1 MGAWNADQALR
12 MNRVTKLAA
21 LSGMIG
27 PLLFGSVLLVLTVV
41 EYDFMRSLGW
51 EPLSV
56 TTVVWPSGLALGPY
70 GYVMTAAFLVNGLL
84 VGVFALGL
92 GQTLPG
98 TTVSRAATILLLLA
112 GLAMLGLAFPTDASI
127 RRTPATWHGIIHDL
141 SFAGVGLTLFPAM
154 LAFGWAFRQSSGWRS
169 LSAHTWLTAVLAVPT
184 FGLKGAAFYV
194 FLVAVM
200 VWTARVAWRLKKMTD
215 VSKLSFPTR

>member
-1 MGAWNADQALR
+1 
-12 MNRVTKLAA
+12 MNRLTRLAA
-21 LSGMIG
+21 LAGIIG
-27 PLLFGSVLLVLTVV
+27 PLLFGSVLLVLTVI

-98 TTVSRAATILLLLA
+98 TTASRAAATLLLLA
-112 GLAMLGLAFPTDASI
+112 GLAMLGLAFTTDASI

-141 SFAGVGLTLFPAM
+141 SFAGIGLTLFPSM
-154 LAFGWAFRQSSGWRS
+154 LAFGWTFRQSSGWRS
-169 LSAHTWLTAVLAVPT
+169 FSTYTWLTAGLAVPT
-184 FGLKGAAFYV
+184 FELKGVAFYV
-194 FLVAVM
+194 FLAAVL
-200 VWTARVAWRLKKMTD
+200 VWTEKVAWKLKRIMNLPP
-215 VSKLSFPTR
+215 SRPSFSPR

>member
-1 MGAWNADQALR
+1 
-12 MNRVTKLAA
+12 MNRLTRLAA
-21 LSGMIG
+21 LAGIIG
-27 PLLFGSVLLVLTVV
+27 PLLFGSVLLVLTVI

-98 TTVSRAATILLLLA
+98 TTASRAAATLLLLA
-112 GLAMLGLAFPTDASI
+112 GLAMLGLTFTTDASI

-141 SFAGVGLTLFPAM
+141 SFAGIGLTLFPSM
-154 LAFGWAFRQSSGWRS
+154 LAFGWTFRQSSGWRS
-169 LSAHTWLTAVLAVPT
+169 FSTYTWLTAGLAVPT
-184 FGLKGAAFYV
+184 FELKGVAFYV
-194 FLVAVM
+194 FLAAVL
-200 VWTARVAWRLKKMTD
+200 VWTKKVAWKLKKIAD
-215 VSKLSFPTR
+215 LSPSRPSFSP

>member
-1 MGAWNADQALR
+1 
-12 MNRVTKLAA
+12 MNRVTRLAA
-21 LSGMIG
+21 LAGMIG
-27 PLLFGSVLLVLTVV
+27 PLSFGSVLLVLTVV
-41 EYDFMRSLGW
+41 EYDFMRTLGW

-56 TTVVWPSGLALGPY
+56 ATVVWPSGLALGPY

-84 VGVFALGL
+84 VVVFALGL

-98 TTVSRAATILLLLA
+98 TTASRVAATLLLLA
-112 GLAMLGLAFPTDASI
+112 GFAMLGLAFTTDASI

>member
-1 MGAWNADQALR
+1 
-12 MNRVTKLAA
+12 
-21 LSGMIG
+21 
-27 PLLFGSVLLVLTVV
+27 
-41 EYDFMRSLGW
+41 MRSLGW

-98 TTVSRAATILLLLA
+98 TTASRAAATLLLLA
-112 GLAMLGLAFPTDASI
+112 GLAMLGLTFTTDASI

-141 SFAGVGLTLFPAM
+141 SFAGIGLTLFPSM
-154 LAFGWAFRQSSGWRS
+154 LAFGWTFRQSSGWRS
-169 LSAHTWLTAVLAVPT
+169 FSTYTWLTAGLAVPT
-184 FGLKGAAFYV
+184 FELKGVAFYV
-194 FLVAVM
+194 FLAAVL
-200 VWTARVAWRLKKMTD
+200 VWTAKVAWKLKKMAD
-215 VSKLSFPTR
+215 LSPSKLSSPPR